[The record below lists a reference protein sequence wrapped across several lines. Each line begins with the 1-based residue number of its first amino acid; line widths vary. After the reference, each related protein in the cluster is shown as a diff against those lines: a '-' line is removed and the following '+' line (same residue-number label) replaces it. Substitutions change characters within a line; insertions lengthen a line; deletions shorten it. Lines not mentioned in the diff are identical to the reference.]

1 MDVLRRVINR
11 IEDLPPLPLITNK
24 IVSLANDEES
34 DIGELA
40 KVLSSDQALSAKVLK
55 IVNSPL
61 YGVSS
66 AINSISHAVI
76 LLGFKG
82 IRDLTLGLSSVE
94 MFNESEK
101 NPLLPKERFWEHSL
115 GCAICSR
122 LIADRIGHTLPEEAF
137 VGGLLHDI
145 GRMVFSQFLSISF
158 SAALIGARM
167 TRRPLVQIESE
178 EIGISH
184 TLLGQLL
191 LRKWH
196 IPSTIAEAVAA
207 HHSPSVE
214 HGGNLS
220 QLDISVII
228 MLADSLTRIAGIGF
242 SGESYIHPKDWV
254 VWGKIPFREE
264 DCVSILADLSEQVR
278 ETKGYFGMKERLPS
292 SIQLILDQENGGPCR
307 LAYFTK
313 NDPRVFSPVRVM
325 LRRFFLVESFPVDG
339 DIRAAIE
346 HIKPHVVFVDLSYE
360 ETTDSE
366 TLKAY
371 RNATNSPIVF
381 LLSRKA
387 TRETQEEYAKIGVFF
402 LSSPFSPQEVAD
414 CLSQI
419 NASRTKESA

>member
-1 MDVLRRVINR
+1 VLR
-11 IEDLPPLPLITNK
+11 
-24 IVSLANDEES
+24 
-34 DIGELA
+34 
-40 KVLSSDQALSAKVLK
+40 

-82 IRDLTLGLSSVE
+82 IRDLTLGLSGVE
-94 MFNESEK
+94 MFHESEK
-101 NPLLPKERFWEHSL
+101 SPHLPKERFWEHSL

-122 LIADRIGHTLPEEAF
+122 LIADRIGHTLPEESF

-145 GRMVFSQFLSISF
+145 GRMVFSQFLSMSF
-158 SAALIGARM
+158 SATLMEARM
-167 TRRPLVQIESE
+167 TKRPLVQIESE
-178 EIGISH
+178 GIGISH
-184 TLLGQLL
+184 SVVGQLL

-196 IPSTIAEAVAA
+196 FPSTISEAVAA

-214 HGGNLS
+214 HGSNLS
-220 QLDISVII
+220 QLGISVII

-242 SGESYIHPKDWV
+242 SGETYIHPKDWV
-254 VWGKIPFREE
+254 MWGKIPFREE

-278 ETKGYFGMKERLPS
+278 EIKGYFGMKEKPPLS
-292 SIQLILDQENGGPCR
+292 VQLTLDQENGRPCR

-313 NDPRVFSPVRVM
+313 NNPRFFSPVRVM
-325 LRRFFLVESFPVDG
+325 LRRFFLVESFPGDG
-339 DIRAAIE
+339 EIQAAIE
-346 HIKPHVVFVDLSYE
+346 NMKPDLLFVDLSYA
-360 ETTDSE
+360 ETADSE
-366 TLKAY
+366 TLKLY

-387 TRETQEEYAKIGVFF
+387 TRETQEKYARIGVFF

-419 NASRTKESA
+419 DVSRTVESA